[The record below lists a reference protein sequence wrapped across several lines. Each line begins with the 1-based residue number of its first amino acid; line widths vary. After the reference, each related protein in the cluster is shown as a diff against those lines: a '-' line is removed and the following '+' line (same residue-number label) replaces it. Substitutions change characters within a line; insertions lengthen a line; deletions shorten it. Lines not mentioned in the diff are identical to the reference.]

1 LNAESGEIV
10 TSGGR
15 QGIYQPTTNSDP
27 LQKTRGC
34 VRFYDADIADV
45 KTQTDLLDAND
56 ELELPGTVT
65 VTDDLKEFRGSYY
78 TPADYNTI
86 QQNIKS
92 STNVT
97 GGLLNATTKEAFK
110 NVLNTNVGA
119 YQQGV
124 EGATEN
130 VEGIS
135 PSKPRFE

>member
-1 LNAESGEIV
+1 MRCYDEDILNARIHTEFLKMLDPDES
-10 TSGGR
+10 
-15 QGIYQPTTNSDP
+15 
-27 LQKTRGC
+27 
-34 VRFYDADIADV
+34 
-45 KTQTDLLDAND
+45 
-56 ELELPGTVT
+56 PGTVT

-78 TPADYNTI
+78 TPGDYNTI

-97 GGLLNATTKEAFK
+97 GGLLNATSKEAFK
-110 NVLNTNVGA
+110 NILNTNVGS

-135 PSKPRFE
+135 PSKPSFE